1 MDFLKMQLP
10 PEDDK
15 NKSNFENIN
24 NWFDFM
30 NEQIEKLEQVRD
42 KGKINSLLFDNDID
56 MI

>member
-1 MDFLKMQLP
+1 MQL

-30 NEQIEKLEQVRD
+30 NEQFKKIEESNQKY
-42 KGKINSLLFDNDID
+42 KINSVLLDNDID
-56 MI
+56 LVE